1 MEEKAGRKIIMD
13 ESGEPGAYNDYFEN
27 TINIQKALDLGF
39 VFDNLHGRIDEVLN
53 SYNAGT

>member
-1 MEEKAGRKIIMD
+1 MD